1 MRMEDK
7 VVLITGATGGIGAAT
22 AIQFLNEGASVFLTG
37 RSPEKLDTLAKK
49 LNNPAKIQSCVVEA
63 IDEAAVE
70 RSIAQCLSKFRRVDS
85 IIANAGTEGKVQ
97 ALEEYSVEDFNRTL
111 LVNVTGVWLY
121 LKHGLK
127 PMRDQ
132 KSGSFVAISS
142 GAGSVGFPGLCPYSA
157 RKHAVNGLIKTACL
171 ENASY
176 GIRVNALA
184 PGPTE
189 TRMMESVG
197 VQINA
202 EDPAAIK
209 DMVLTS
215 IPMQRY
221 ATVEEIANLAAFLA
235 SDESSF
241 CNGAVY
247 MADGGFTAA

>member
-1 MRMEDK
+1 MEA
-7 VVLITGATGGIGAAT
+7 L
-22 AIQFLNEGASVFLTG
+22 
-37 RSPEKLDTLAKK
+37 
-49 LNNPAKIQSCVVEA
+49 
-63 IDEAAVE
+63 DEAAVE
-70 RSIAQCLSKFRRVDS
+70 HSITRCLSEFGRVDS

-97 ALEEYSVEDFNRTL
+97 ALEEYSLDDFNQTL

-121 LKHGLK
+121 LKHGLQ

-157 RKHAVNGLIKTACL
+157 SKHAVNGLIKTACL

-184 PGPTE
+184 PGPTD
-189 TRMMESVG
+189 TRLMDSVG
-197 VQINA
+197 AQSNK
-202 EDPAAIK
+202 EDPEAFK

-215 IPMQRY
+215 IVAALRSVQ
-221 ATVEEIANLAAFLA
+221 EIANLAVFLA

-241 CNGAVY
+241 CNGAV
-247 MADGGFTAA
+247 